1 MAGLTAYTVVR
12 MLLGFLFIALATA
25 QCPNELAVYNPM
37 LRTTCTNGSK
47 FFEAEVDYHSLM
59 TPAYFIVPVDTTLVA
74 NAVKPYNLLTP
85 PASLFPNGFPAG
97 THPVL
102 VTDSLE
108 SDIRMSTL
116 QLPTSLLEGAI
127 RVPYVDRLGD
137 GKTPFQY
144 SIHDYISGVNG
155 QDISGFVPG
164 RLPGSLSCSPLKDSH
179 SDCGFAWRNHRPCS
193 DFCAQQCALAIDQY
207 PTSRI
212 HFPDQGYDRTKPS
225 LRAGCDSG
233 GG

>member
-1 MAGLTAYTVVR
+1 MARPSGCEVLR
-12 MLLGFLFIALATA
+12 LLLAFVFLAFINA

-47 FFEAEVDYHSLM
+47 FLRPIQYHSLK
-59 TPAYFIVPVDTTLVA
+59 TSAYFIVPVSTTLVA
-74 NAVKPYNLLTP
+74 NAVKPYKLLTP

-97 THPVL
+97 TSPVL
-102 VTDSLE
+102 VADSLE

-127 RVPYVDRLGD
+127 RVPFVDRLGD

-144 SIHDYISGVNG
+144 SVHDYISGVNG

-164 RLPGSLSCSPLKDSH
+164 RLIMTCLRFVTDENSQPSLPLLEEPPSLSAPL
-179 SDCGFAWRNHRPCS
+179 C
-193 DFCAQQCALAIDQY
+193 
-207 PTSRI
+207 PTMLL
-212 HFPDQGYDRTKPS
+212 TN
-225 LRAGCDSG
+225 
-233 GG
+233 